1 MKVLLQLIYLGWWF
15 FRARFLG
22 RRKPLQSVVF
32 VTNGCNSTCRHCTHC
47 TKSEGFFYKSFADI
61 EKDLGYCYGQGA
73 RMLDIE
79 GVHLLQWQDGQHTVN
94 DIFTLAKSKGFY
106 SSTTMIPAS
115 DYAAWKQLNV
125 SVDVLWVSIMGFQ
138 DCTLLEN
145 LQGIS
150 LYMVVN
156 NENYQE
162 LPAVLEFLQQHK
174 DIRQIA
180 FNFHT
185 PFAGT
190 EHLALSQQQREEVI
204 NQLIA
209 YKHQGYRIMNS
220 ISGLKNMLS
229 LRFKRHCWIC
239 NFIYCD
245 GRRSP
250 QCIDNMDS
258 GICQCCGFSMAG
270 EMNAVFSFKP
280 DTILA
285 GIGVRL

>member
-1 MKVLLQLIYLGWWF
+1 
-15 FRARFLG
+15 
-22 RRKPLQSVVF
+22 
-32 VTNGCNSTCRHCTHC
+32 
-47 TKSEGFFYKSFADI
+47 
-61 EKDLGYCYGQGA
+61 
-73 RMLDIE
+73 MLDIE
-79 GVHLLQWQDGQHTVN
+79 GVHLLQWKDGELQVN
-94 DIFTLAKSKGFY
+94 DIFSLAKGKGFF
-106 SSTTMIPAS
+106 SVSTMVPAA
-115 DYAAWKQLNV
+115 DYAAWQALQAK
-125 SVDVLWVSIMGFQ
+125 VDVLWVSVMGIH

-145 LQGIS
+145 LQGTS

-209 YKHQGYRIMNS
+209 YKHQGHRIMNS

-270 EMNAVFSFKP
+270 EMNAVFSCSCKP